1 MTFMIEHKNI
11 VLASLGILLALIG
24 SVTVITLSASDP
36 PTASERIL
44 SARGV
49 AEAEGRNQGDEDT
62 VAFFVNGVP
71 VSTAEFYEAKART
84 KNSIDEWADKF
95 NRAVPD
101 GHPSLQEIGTTP
113 TLEQLN
119 DGVSPIPL
127 SLIKAL
133 KPDFDLWN
141 KYGVE
146 IVTLGNLI
154 SDTAFV
160 AAALNGG
167 FAPSEAELA
176 EYISD
181 TREQHETVVEGE
193 TSYTDPDTNV
203 THTQTTSRNHDF
215 DAYVETLGPERFWDE
230 IAPRVGRR
238 YLAKMNWR
246 GDALSNAGAFRDDA
260 TRSTVRNA
268 QYQISKSALNDVQVR
283 YTGAIELEDSTAARA
298 ISYLDEWLA
307 MRWGIGTN

>member
-1 MTFMIEHKNI
+1 MRLILI
-11 VLASLGILLALIG
+11 VTLLALT
-24 SVTVITLSASDP
+24 TVACSDESSIVDTT
-36 PTASERIL
+36 PTAKERIA
-44 SARGV
+44 ARGV
-49 AEAEGRNQGDEDT
+49 AEAEGRNWGDEDT
-62 VAFFVNGVP
+62 VAFYVNGLSVT
-71 VSTAEFYEAKART
+71 TAEFYEAKART

-101 GHPSLQEIGTTP
+101 GHQSLQEIGTTP

-141 KYGVE
+141 RYGVE

-176 EYISD
+176 EYIS
-181 TREQHETVVEGE
+181 G
-193 TSYTDPDTNV
+193 N
-203 THTQTTSRNHDF
+203 
-215 DAYVETLGPERFWDE
+215 
-230 IAPRVGRR
+230 
-238 YLAKMNWR
+238 
-246 GDALSNAGAFRDDA
+246 
-260 TRSTVRNA
+260 
-268 QYQISKSALNDVQVR
+268 
-283 YTGAIELEDSTAARA
+283 
-298 ISYLDEWLA
+298 
-307 MRWGIGTN
+307 